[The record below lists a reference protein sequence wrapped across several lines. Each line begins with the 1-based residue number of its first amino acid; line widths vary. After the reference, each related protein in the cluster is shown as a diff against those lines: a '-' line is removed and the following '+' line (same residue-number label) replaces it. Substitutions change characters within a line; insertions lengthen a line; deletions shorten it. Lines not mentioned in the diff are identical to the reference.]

1 MRLDPCTFDGHG
13 PILVEPLRQIRN
25 NISYVWLSPLL
36 FEFKQNVNSIE
47 CTLTVAFPLVLAFK
61 SHQVVACEL
70 VDIFQRSGKY
80 MNLTGSGA
88 HLVSYVEIVDSGSST
103 VQTPNLQ
110 ITK

>member
-47 CTLTVAFPLVLAFK
+47 CTLTVALPLVLAFK
-61 SHQVVACEL
+61 SHQVLVGCEL
-70 VDIFQRSGKY
+70 VDIFQRSGKS
-80 MNLTGSGA
+80 MNLTGS
-88 HLVSYVEIVDSGSST
+88 
-103 VQTPNLQ
+103 
-110 ITK
+110 

>member
-1 MRLDPCTFDGHG
+1 
-13 PILVEPLRQIRN
+13 
-25 NISYVWLSPLL
+25 
-36 FEFKQNVNSIE
+36 
-47 CTLTVAFPLVLAFK
+47 
-61 SHQVVACEL
+61 

-110 ITK
+110 ITKQLFQNYTPVTDTATNLGQLPPGGQSTTKNVGSTQVKIVTAKY